1 MAYHEGVRLA
11 EPPATGTAEPVDD
24 LLERQRLRE
33 SSARSYPRRLP
44 IALVAGEGST
54 VRDRQ
59 GRTYIDC
66 LAGAG
71 ALALGHHHPVVVQA
85 LREVL
90 DDGTPLTT
98 LDLPTPVRD
107 RFVTQLFEVLP
118 EPLRDGR
125 ILFCGPTGADA
136 VEAAVKL
143 ARTATGRSGVVA
155 FGGAYHGM
163 TQGTLAL
170 TGRKAVKEP
179 LGSLLPDV
187 HHLPFPTAF
196 RSPFGV
202 GDGAAMA
209 GRLVEWALGDDLSGI
224 AAPAALVAEP
234 VQGEGGVQPMPAT
247 FAATVRRATGAAGT
261 VLIADEVQ
269 TGLGRTGD
277 LWASEAIG
285 LDPDVLVLSKAIGG
299 GLPLAVIVHRG
310 ELDGW
315 QPGSH
320 AGTFRGQTLALAA
333 GAATIREVVRA
344 GLAQRSREAGRRLTE
359 GLLTVAA
366 DDPRVGQVRGR
377 GLMAG
382 AELVDPGVV
391 DADGVPVPDGW
402 LAGKVQSEMLRRG
415 VIVEVGG
422 THDAVVR
429 FLPPLVISDDEI
441 DQVVDAFGAALRAVH
456 AERDEED
463 AR

>member
-1 MAYHEGVRLA
+1 MAYHEGLRLA
-11 EPPATGTAEPVDD
+11 EPPATGTTETADD
-24 LLERQRLRE
+24 LLERQRRRE

-44 IALVAGEGST
+44 VALASAEGST
-54 VRDRQ
+54 VRDHH
-59 GRTYIDC
+59 GREYLDC

-85 LREVL
+85 LRDVL
-90 DDGTPLTT
+90 DDHAPLST

-107 RFVTQLFEVLP
+107 RFVEQLFAVLP
-118 EPLRDGR
+118 EHLRDGR

-143 ARTATGRSGVVA
+143 ARTATGRSGLVA

-179 LGSLLPDV
+179 LGTLLPDV

-196 RSPFGV
+196 RSPFGLE
-202 GDGAAMA
+202 DGAAMA
-209 GRLVEWALGDDLSGI
+209 GRLVEWALADDLSGI
-224 AAPAALVAEP
+224 ATPAAVIAEP
-234 VQGEGGVQPMPAT
+234 VQGEGGVHPMPAT
-247 FAATVRRATGAAGT
+247 FAATVRRSTRAAGT

-277 LWASEAIG
+277 LWASDAIG

-299 GLPLAVIVHRG
+299 GLPLAVVVHRG

-315 QPGSH
+315 QPGAH

-344 GLAQRSREAGRRLTE
+344 GLAQRAREAGRRLTE

-366 DDPRVGQVRGR
+366 DDPRVGHVRGR
-377 GLMAG
+377 GLMSG

-402 LAGKVQSEMLRRG
+402 LAGRVQRAMLERG

-429 FLPPLVISDDEI
+429 FLPPLVITDEEI
-441 DQVVDAFGAALRAVH
+441 DRVIDAFGAALRAVH
-456 AERDEED
+456 ADDGSER
-463 AR
+463 

>member
-1 MAYHEGVRLA
+1 MAYPEGLRLA
-11 EPPATGTAEPVDD
+11 EPPATGTAEPADD
-24 LLERQRLRE
+24 LLERQRRRE

-44 IALVAGEGST
+44 IALVAASGST

-59 GRTYIDC
+59 GREYLDC

-85 LREVL
+85 LRDVL
-90 DDGTPLTT
+90 DEGTPLST

-107 RFVTQLFEVLP
+107 RFVEQLFEVLP

-143 ARTATGRSGVVA
+143 ARTATGRSGVLA

-179 LGSLLPDV
+179 LGTLLPDV

-202 GDGAAMA
+202 SDSDGAAMA
-209 GRLVEWALGDDLSGI
+209 GRLVEWALTDDLSGI
-224 AAPAALVAEP
+224 ATPAAVIAEP
-234 VQGEGGVQPMPAT
+234 VQGEGGVQPMPPA
-247 FAATVRRATGAAGT
+247 FAATVRRATRAANT

-315 QPGSH
+315 QPGAH

-344 GLAQRSREAGRRLTE
+344 GLAQRAREAGRRLTE
-359 GLLTVAA
+359 GLLAVAA
-366 DDPRVGQVRGR
+366 DDPRVGHVRGR

-402 LAGKVQSEMLRRG
+402 LAARVQRAMLERG

-429 FLPPLVISDDEI
+429 FLPPLIITDDEL
-441 DQVVDAFGAALRAVH
+441 DRAVEAFGAALRSVH
-456 AERDEED
+456 ADEGAD
-463 AR
+463 R

>member
-11 EPPATGTAEPVDD
+11 EPPATGTADNVDD

-44 IALVAGEGST
+44 IALVAAHGST

-59 GRTYIDC
+59 GREYLDC

-71 ALALGHHHPVVVQA
+71 ALALGHHHPVVDQA
-85 LREVL
+85 LRDVL
-90 DDGTPLTT
+90 DEGVPLST

-107 RFVTQLFEVLP
+107 RFVEQLFAVLP
-118 EPLRDGR
+118 DRLRDGR

-143 ARTATGRSGVVA
+143 ARTATGRSGLIA

-179 LGSLLPDV
+179 LGALLPDV

-196 RSPFGV
+196 RSPFGLE
-202 GDGAAMA
+202 DGAAMA
-209 GRLVEWALGDDLSGI
+209 GRLVEWALTDDLSGI
-224 AAPAALVAEP
+224 ATPAAVIAEP
-234 VQGEGGVQPMPAT
+234 VQGEGGVQPMPAP
-247 FAATVRRATGAAGT
+247 FAATVRQATRATST

-277 LWASEAIG
+277 LWASDAIG

-315 QPGSH
+315 QPGAH

-344 GLAQRSREAGRRLTE
+344 GLAQRAGEAGRRLTE
-359 GLLTVAA
+359 GLLAVAA
-366 DDPRVGQVRGR
+366 GDPRVGHVRGR
-377 GLMAG
+377 GLMVG
-382 AELVDPGVV
+382 AELVDPSVV

-402 LAGKVQSEMLRRG
+402 LAAKVQSEMLRRG

-422 THDAVVR
+422 SHDAVIR
-429 FLPPLVISDDEI
+429 FLPPLIVTDEELDRVI
-441 DQVVDAFGAALRAVH
+441 DAFGAALRAVH
-456 AERDEED
+456 AEADDGERP
-463 AR
+463 